1 MSETQSHLSNK
12 DYGYHMVLSTTST
25 ALDARMKEWLANLN
39 LKPFTQAFL
48 SSAEGQRPILTD
60 FDKLQAK
67 LKFNPFELPT
77 DIPISD
83 ERIRSLQD
91 QNFRFSFQIELGLPD
106 FPLSDI
112 PPVIE
117 LKQEGTKVTYN
128 MICKSF
134 HVIAL
139 EQNDK
144 GEPQW
149 ISLSQ
154 SQQNKLW
161 IFQFTVNL
169 DLRSA
174 SIDSHFNDLPE
185 KTKEAIKNYGKDL
198 FSIQQLFLDLNVAQ
212 LSQEPKIEGLDP
224 DSMAFRYLKEIFIK
238 CYVNELA
245 SNGGIMLGFAALAQK
260 SPRKLE
266 SFVPTD
272 LSFVVSAHKDR
283 NGNPSNL
290 YKAYTLNYLLMS
302 KGSLMPYGRPFPW
315 NWVEQDKIGQYAG
328 VVSINKDV
336 FRNYLNQV
344 FSSSLTKILKT
355 PDVSFKAYCL
365 SVEFGYGFK
374 SNYTPYSYQICDN
387 KPNQILTF
395 NYQST
400 DSAKDYKFC
409 GYVIWG
415 NIKCEYK
422 VNSDVFLI
430 GNTIRLE
437 TIITV
442 YMNIGIEGGSVK
454 GDFCKT
460 KVVTTYQIAVDSYG
474 QISCDWGD
482 GPKITDESDEI
493 EIGFYTKL
501 ITAGEIKK
509 TVKEVK
515 QDVKNYVNRYIQND
529 ASQILEL
536 LNGGSAWVFPGSN
549 TFSFLNVKFS
559 DHHDLVANVI
569 YTSTSLKPE
578 QIKAILSAVRKDPS
592 LLYSPTPEFI
602 LSLEGK

>member
-1 MSETQSHLSNK
+1 MSETQSNLSNK
-12 DYGYHMVLSTTST
+12 NYGYHMVVSTTGT
-25 ALDARMKEWLANLN
+25 ALDARMKEWLANLH

-48 SSAEGQRPILTD
+48 STTERQQPILTD
-60 FDKLQAK
+60 FDKLQEK

-77 DIPISD
+77 DIPITD
-83 ERIRSLQD
+83 ERIKRLQD
-91 QNFRFSFQIELGLPD
+91 QNFKFAFQIELGLPD
-106 FPLSDI
+106 FPISNI

-117 LKQEGTKVTYN
+117 LNQEGTNVTYN

-144 GEPQW
+144 GELQW

-154 SQQNKLW
+154 SQQYNLW
-161 IFQFTVNL
+161 VFQFKVNL

-174 SIDSHFNDLPE
+174 SIDSHFDDLPE
-185 KTKEAIKNYGKDL
+185 KTKAAIKNYGKDL
-198 FSIQQLFLDLNVAQ
+198 FSIQQLFLDLNVAH
-212 LSQEPKIEGLDP
+212 LSQEPKIDGLDP
-224 DSMAFRYLKEIFIK
+224 NSMAYRYLKEIFIK
-238 CYVNELA
+238 CYINELA
-245 SNGGIMLGFAALAQK
+245 SNGGIMLGFAALGQK
-260 SPRKLE
+260 SPRISE

-272 LSFVVSAHKDR
+272 LNFVVSAHKDR

-302 KGSLMPYGRPFPW
+302 KGSLMPYGRPFSW
-315 NWVEQDKIGQYAG
+315 NWVEQEKIGQYAG
-328 VVSINKDV
+328 VVSINKEV
-336 FRNYLNQV
+336 FRDYLNQV
-344 FSSSLTKILKT
+344 FSSSLPNILKT
-355 PDVSFKAYCL
+355 PDVSFRAYCL
-365 SVEFGYGFK
+365 SVEFGYGIK
-374 SNYTPYSYQICDN
+374 PNYSPYSYQLHDY
-387 KPNQILTF
+387 KPDQILTF
-395 NYQST
+395 NYQSN

-409 GYVIWG
+409 GYIIWG
-415 NIKCEYK
+415 NIKCEYN

-454 GDFCKT
+454 GNFCKT
-460 KVVTTYQIAVDSYG
+460 KVVTNYQIAVDSYG

-482 GPKITDESDEI
+482 GPRITDESDKI

-501 ITAGEIKK
+501 ITAGQITK
-509 TVKEVK
+509 TVNEVK

-529 ASQILEL
+529 SSQILKL

-549 TFSFLNVKFS
+549 TFSFLNAKFS
-559 DHHDLVANVI
+559 DNQDLVANVI
-569 YTSTSLKPE
+569 YTSTALKPE
-578 QIKAILSAVRKDPS
+578 QIKTILSAVRKDPS